1 MTTAHEGSRLIAA
14 VKTPSALRQALDSP
28 VDTIFL
34 LDSTILRL
42 PVHLKAVRAAA
53 KHGFVHMDLAEGIG
67 KDAAGL
73 AYLASLGATG
83 IVSTKSGLIR
93 TAKTLG
99 LQTVQRFFIID
110 TQSES
115 TASSAIRLAA
125 PDYVEIMPGVVP
137 KVIRYFA
144 EHFQIPVIAG
154 GLIQTAAEVRE
165 ALDAGAEFVS
175 VSQPAIW
182 MDEFT

>member
-1 MTTAHEGSRLIAA
+1 MMTTAHDGSRLIAA
-14 VKTPSALRQALDSP
+14 VKTPAALRQALDSP

-34 LDSTILRL
+34 LDTSILRL
-42 PVHLKAVRAAA
+42 PVHLKAIRAAG

-73 AYLASLGATG
+73 AYLCNLGATG
-83 IVSTKSGLIR
+83 IVSTKSGLVR
-93 TAKTLG
+93 TARTLG

-115 TASSAIRLAA
+115 TASSAIELVA
-125 PDYVEIMPGVVP
+125 PDFVEIMPGVVP

-144 EHFQIPVIAG
+144 DHFQIPVIAG
-154 GLIQTAAEVRE
+154 GLVETAEEVQE
-165 ALDAGAEFVS
+165 ALDAGAAFVS
-175 VSQPAIW
+175 ASQPALW
-182 MDEFT
+182 GG